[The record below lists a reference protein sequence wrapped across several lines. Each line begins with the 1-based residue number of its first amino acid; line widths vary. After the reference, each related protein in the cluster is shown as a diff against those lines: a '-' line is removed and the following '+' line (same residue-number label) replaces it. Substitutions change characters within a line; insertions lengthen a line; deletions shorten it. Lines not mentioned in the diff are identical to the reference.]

1 MSHIV
6 KPVFSYLMFAV
17 DLVRVSD
24 CALLLA
30 LQGLHEREVTNHPLT
45 YLVALLLLPLLP
57 LFCRTGAV
65 SFIKRQ
71 GGERAPPYEYFS
83 STAAGHRSQASA
95 PMHGSLKLHSL
106 SNTCALHNRR
116 VCWSM

>member
-30 LQGLHEREVTNHPLT
+30 LQGFHEREVTNHPLT
-45 YLVALLLLPLLP
+45 YLVASAAFAAAVLPY
-57 LFCRTGAV
+57 R
-65 SFIKRQ
+65 
-71 GGERAPPYEYFS
+71 GGIIHQ
-83 STAAGHRSQASA
+83 TAGR
-95 PMHGSLKLHSL
+95 
-106 SNTCALHNRR
+106 
-116 VCWSM
+116 